1 MEGQPGKSAPAK
13 SIPSQASA
21 LPARSPPPAPRQPP
35 RPSPQPALPNAV
47 EQKRRREQKGK
58 EVADASKSHPTREED
73 AQRAA
78 KQRKTKHQAARGQE
92 KSDSQHPEPK
102 AWLPAPMHGGEPLRD
117 DASIRHFNGGIGCH
131 IIQNTFKLDE
141 MLNACSDQL
150 DDERKRWT
158 TAVQTLSKF
167 EQGLAD
173 ARKKLQVEEQARKS
187 AESAL
192 EVYQKQAEDQGKLLC
207 EANADLKKT
216 QEQVLVLR
224 KHLEETQKLRERA
237 EKSKEQA
244 EKAKI
249 DAEQAMNEAE
259 QRGYEVGIAET
270 EKALRAEVPEI
281 CRIYCA
287 RTWSEALNRV
297 GVEASSGLRKPE
309 NVFYPEAIRP
319 SVLLPHQADAP
330 SSVSNL
336 NEEVLPHSF
345 PSLDQPKLAK
355 GGLASPGASPDK
367 TTTASEAETASQGF
381 QQDLDSTVLPTGG
394 VTKVK
399 EGITTSE
406 ADISAGQNPKIQLKL
421 KT

>member
-13 SIPSQASA
+13 SIPSQASS
-21 LPARSPPPAPRQPP
+21 LPARSPPPPSRQPP

-47 EQKRRREQKGK
+47 EQKMRRKQKGK
-58 EVADASKSHPTREED
+58 EVADTSKPHPTREED

-78 KQRKTKHQAARGQE
+78 KQQKTKHQTAQGQE
-92 KSDSQHPEPK
+92 KSNSQHPEPH

-117 DASIRHFNGGIGCH
+117 DASIRDFNGGIGCH

-150 DDERKRWT
+150 DDERKRRA

-167 EQGLAD
+167 EQDLAD
-173 ARKKLQVEEQARKS
+173 AKKKLQAEEQARKS

-192 EVYQKQAEDQGKLLC
+192 EGYQKQAENQGKLLR
-207 EANADLKKT
+207 EANAELKKT

-249 DAEQAMNEAE
+249 CAEQAMNEAE

-270 EKALRAEVPEI
+270 EKALRAEVPEV

-297 GVEASSGLRKPE
+297 GVEASSELRKPE

-319 SVLLPHQADAP
+319 LVLLPHQADAP
-330 SSVSNL
+330 SSIINL
-336 NEEVLPHSF
+336 TEEVSPHNS
-345 PSLDQPKLAK
+345 PPQGQPESAK
-355 GGLASPGASPDK
+355 EGLAPPGASPDK
-367 TTTASEAETASQGF
+367 TTTAPEAKTASQGF
-381 QQDLDSTVLPTGG
+381 QRDLDSTVPTGG
-394 VTKVK
+394 VTKAK

-406 ADISAGQNPKIQLKL
+406 ADIPASQNPKIQLKL
-421 KT
+421 KK